1 MGMEDTT
8 VNLVSTA
15 SVLKINLTDLIR
27 FLNWFQQ
34 AQKAFESGDALP
46 AAPDVES
53 ERAKSWID
61 LFRKLGERYRLG
73 EEKQMSLE
81 ANLHSQEAEVVQVLS
96 RLYANIANLYESLG
110 QEVKAQEV
118 RRKASAVQFL

>member
-1 MGMEDTT
+1 MEDAA

-34 AQKAFESGDALP
+34 AQKAFEGGDALP
-46 AAPDVES
+46 AAPDVDS

-61 LFRKLGERYRLG
+61 LFRKLEERYRLG

-81 ANLHSQEAEVVQVLS
+81 ASLQSQEAEVTQVLS
-96 RLYANIANLYESLG
+96 RLYANIASLYENLG

-118 RRKASAVQFL
+118 RRKASAVNSI